1 MISLNGTALIH
12 NVLKDTKHTVHVTK
26 GGLHKI
32 ECQEVLKDYV
42 YYFGR
47 LRGLGIRFELSMPAV
62 ADIDDSLDFDYVV
75 DSGTLTNSK
84 EGGSSNEY

>member
-1 MISLNGTALIH
+1 MININKTALIH

-26 GGLHKI
+26 GGLCKI

-42 YYFGR
+42 YYFGK

-62 ADIDDSLDFDYVV
+62 EVDEDDEFELK
-75 DSGTLTNSK
+75 L
-84 EGGSSNEY
+84 